1 MAITP
6 TGAIYKTLTFDG
18 VSSADYGVYIT
29 GQAVYNAPQR
39 DVEMINIPGRN
50 GAFELDKG
58 RFQNI
63 EVTYKAGI
71 FAKSESEFAQTIS
84 AFRNFLCSRLKYCQ
98 LTDDYNS
105 GEFRMAVYKSG
116 LEVTPAQLIAGEF
129 DIVFECQPQRF
140 LFSGQDTIEITSGDD
155 IVNPTLFPSR
165 PLLEV
170 TGYGSLILGGETITV
185 HNEPIGEVVVYNSN
199 SKKTASAWTIKID
212 TEYALSGD
220 TITIP
225 SCAYGVTWKCTAG
238 PVVDYGVSISS
249 PGSAEAVIDGAY
261 FAPAVYLKNVSF
273 QYGTFNTISETATF
287 SIEILDFPNYRT
299 VTATIEIIIDYN
311 GADEITLRHN
321 ANRPVEFSSSNP
333 VRGISDVILDSTK
346 SALGNPLYIDL
357 DIGEAYLTENDIT
370 ISANNGVEIPPDLP
384 TIPPGIS
391 AITFDNTIT
400 DLKLTPRWWRI

>member
-29 GQAVYNAPQR
+29 GQAVFNAPQR

-140 LFSGQDTIEITSGDD
+140 LFSGQNTIEITSGDD
-155 IVNPTLFPSR
+155 IVNPTLFSSR

-170 TGYGSLILGGETITV
+170 TGYGSLVLGGETITI
-185 HNEPIGEVVVYNSN
+185 HNEPIGEVVVYPSN
-199 SKKTASAWTIKID
+199 SKNTANAWTIKID

-220 TITIP
+220 TISIP
-225 SCAYGVTWKCTAG
+225 SVGYGVTWKSKTSTVLSYA
-238 PVVDYGVSISS
+238 VSISS
-249 PGSAEAVIDGAY
+249 PGAAEAVIDGKY
-261 FAPAVYLKNVSF
+261 FAPAVYLRNISF
-273 QYGTFNTISETATF
+273 NYGTSDTITATATYDITRMGIPEITETATIAL
-287 SIEILDFPNYRT
+287 S
-299 VTATIEIIIDYN
+299 VAYN
-311 GADEITLRHN
+311 GADEITLSHT
-321 ANRPVEFSSSNP
+321 ANRPANYSSSNP
-333 VRGISDVILDSTK
+333 IRGISDVILDSTK
-346 SALGNPLYIDL
+346 AAIGNPLYIDL

>member
-29 GQAVYNAPQR
+29 GQAVFNAPQR

-71 FAKSESEFAQTIS
+71 FAKSENEFAQTIS

-140 LFSGQDTIEITSGDD
+140 LYSGQDAIAITSGDD

-165 PLLEV
+165 PLLEI
-170 TGYGSLILGGETITV
+170 TGYGNLILGGETITI
-185 HNEPIGEVVVYNSN
+185 HNEPIGEVVVYPSN
-199 SKKTASAWTIKID
+199 SKNTANAWTIKID

-220 TITIP
+220 TISIP
-225 SCAYGVTWKCTAG
+225 SVGYGVTWKSKTSTVLSYA
-238 PVVDYGVSISS
+238 VSISS
-249 PGSAEAVIDGAY
+249 PGAAEAVIDGKY
-261 FAPAVYLKNVSF
+261 FAPAVYLRNISF
-273 QYGTFNTISETATF
+273 NYGTSDTITATATYDITRMGIPEITETATIAL
-287 SIEILDFPNYRT
+287 S
-299 VTATIEIIIDYN
+299 VAYN
-311 GADEITLRHN
+311 GADEITLSHT
-321 ANRPVEFSSSNP
+321 ANRPANYSSSNP
-333 VRGISDVILDSTK
+333 IRGISDVILDSTK
-346 SALGNPLYIDL
+346 AAIGNPLYIDL

-391 AITFDNTIT
+391 AITYDNTIT
-400 DLKLTPRWWRI
+400 DLKLVPRWWRI

>member
-18 VSSADYGVYIT
+18 VSSGDYGVYIT

-140 LFSGQDTIEITSGDD
+140 LYSGQNTIEITSGDD

-165 PLLEV
+165 PLLEI
-170 TGYGSLILGGETITV
+170 TGYGSLVLGGETITV
-185 HNEPIGEVVVYNSN
+185 HNEPIGPVVLFDFLQKFDMAGAWSITLDTQYANPGDDIIVERAVYMVTWYTKTGKISSYNVDSVTAPLKAGAIVWNSQFCPIIEFGN
-199 SKKTASAWTIKID
+199 QVFAYGTAASVTGAVTFSIVTSAYGTLTAD
-212 TEYALSGD
+212 MTLTLAYDGAD
-220 TITIP
+220 TITL
-225 SCAYGVTWKCTAG
+225 SHT
-238 PVVDYGVSISS
+238 
-249 PGSAEAVIDGAY
+249 
-261 FAPAVYLKNVSF
+261 
-273 QYGTFNTISETATF
+273 
-287 SIEILDFPNYRT
+287 
-299 VTATIEIIIDYN
+299 
-311 GADEITLRHN
+311 
-321 ANRPVEFSSSNP
+321 ANRPNELKSTNP
-333 VRGISDVILDSTK
+333 SKALGDIILDSTK
-346 SALGNPLYIDL
+346 PALGNPLYLDL
-357 DIGEAYLTENDIT
+357 DIGEAYLTENDT
-370 ISANNGVEIPPDLP
+370 TVSVNNGVEIPPDLP

-391 AITFDNTIT
+391 AITYDNTIT
-400 DLKLTPRWWRI
+400 DLKLVPRWWRI